1 MAACGDQCEVDA
13 ERATRRER
21 RILVIVLTI
30 NAGMFLAEFSAGLV
44 SGSTAL
50 LADSLDMLA
59 DALIYALGLFALGRA
74 RHWRA
79 RAALTSGAFQ
89 LLLGTGVAGQAL
101 WKTLA
106 DGLPDVASMG
116 LFGALALV
124 ANTLCFLLLLRFRD
138 GDINLRAT
146 WICSRNDMIGNLGV
160 LLAAALVW
168 WSGSALP
175 DILIGLAIAVVVI
188 RSAWRVLQEAR
199 QQLAED

>member
-1 MAACGDQCEVDA
+1 MAACGDQCGVDA